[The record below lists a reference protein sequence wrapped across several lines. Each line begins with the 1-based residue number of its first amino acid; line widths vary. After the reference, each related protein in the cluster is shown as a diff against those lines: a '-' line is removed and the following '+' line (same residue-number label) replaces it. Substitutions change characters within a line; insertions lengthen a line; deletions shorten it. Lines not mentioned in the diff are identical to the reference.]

1 MKWQKL
7 VEREGDFFKNVLLY
21 ESLEEHFPKVFER
34 HHPPFLTVRSGDIF
48 THYQEEESRK
58 EFCKFL
64 EEQAKNPE
72 FVTNIITTGKKHFQ
86 ELMEFCLGLRQLP
99 SLSAHSDKE
108 LAECLQRYC
117 HLYKQPYPYFNVA
130 PFADYGS
137 DQSLIEAMAKWR
149 LWARDKF
156 NQVHQLAEPL
166 FQEIAQR
173 LHLTV
178 KQLKFLKPQEI
189 ISALQIHHTIQC
201 RQRCYF
207 HFDNGSFLLK
217 ENSFPEF
224 LSEDL
229 PEERAEATKSITK
242 IAEIAELRGRGTF
255 PAKYRGKVRVITK
268 NEDLKQV
275 ETGEIL
281 VLRMTTPDLMMESI
295 KKAGAII
302 TDEGGITSH
311 AAVISREFNIPVLM
325 GTEIATTVLK
335 TGDLVE
341 VDTEKGMAKLL

>member
-21 ESLEEHFPKVFER
+21 ESLEEHFPKVFAR
-34 HHPPFLTVRSGDIF
+34 HHPPFLTVRKGDIF
-48 THYQEEESRK
+48 IHYQEEESRK
-58 EFCKFL
+58 EFAQFL
-64 EEQAKNPE
+64 EEQAKDPE
-72 FVTNIITTGKKHFQ
+72 FVNNIITTGKKHFQ
-86 ELMEFCLGLRQLP
+86 ELLEFCQGGPRQLP
-99 SLSAHSDKE
+99 SCSDKA
-108 LAECLQRYC
+108 LAEYLQQYC
-117 HLYKQPYPYFNVA
+117 HLYKQPYPYFNVS

-137 DQSLIEAMAKWR
+137 DQSLIEAMAGWR

-189 ISALQIHHTIQC
+189 IAALQIHHTIQC

-207 HFDNGSFLLK
+207 HFENGSFVLK
-217 ENSFPEF
+217 EDSFPEF
-224 LSEDL
+224 LPEDL
-229 PEERAEATKSITK
+229 SE
-242 IAEIAELRGRGTF
+242 EIAKTAEPVTELITELRGHGTF
-255 PAKYRGKVRVITK
+255 PARYRGKVRIISK
-268 NEDLKQV
+268 NEDLKQIEV
-275 ETGEIL
+275 GEVI
-281 VLRMTTPDLMMESI
+281 VLRMTTPDLIMESI

-311 AAVISREFNIPVLM
+311 AAVISREFNIPALM
-325 GTEIATTVLK
+325 GTEIATKVLK

-341 VDTEKGMAKLL
+341 VDTEKGMAKLV

>member
-21 ESLEEHFPKVFER
+21 ESLEEHFPKVFAC
-34 HHPPFLTVRSGDIF
+34 HHPPFLTVRKGDVFI
-48 THYQEEESRK
+48 HYQEEESRK

-64 EEQAKNPE
+64 EEQAKDPE
-72 FVTNIITTGKKHFQ
+72 FVNKIITTGKKHFQ
-86 ELMEFCLGLRQLP
+86 ELLEFCQGSLRQLP
-99 SLSAHSDKE
+99 SCSDKE
-108 LAECLQRYC
+108 LAEDLQHYC

-137 DQSLIEAMAKWR
+137 NQALIEALAEWR

-166 FQEIAQR
+166 FQKIAQR

-189 ISALQIHHTIQC
+189 IGALHIHHTIQC
-201 RQRCYF
+201 RQQCYF
-207 HFDNGSFLLK
+207 HFENGSFVLK
-217 ENSFPEF
+217 EDSFPEF
-224 LSEDL
+224 L
-229 PEERAEATKSITK
+229 EEGVGEKDRPGTIRGETTERIK
-242 IAEIAELRGRGTF
+242 EFQGRGTF
-255 PAKYRGKVRVITK
+255 PAKYTGRVRVIRN
-268 NEDLKQV
+268 NEDLTEV
-275 ETGEIL
+275 VLGEIL

-295 KKAGAII
+295 RKAGAII

-311 AAVISREFNIPVLM
+311 AAVISREFNIPALM